1 MPSSSPIQECKRPP
15 DKRRYI
21 IFTDLDGTLLDHDS
35 YEYRDALEALNYI
48 RHQRIPLIL
57 CSSKTK
63 AEIEYYRK
71 ELWLEDPFIV
81 ENGAAIFIP
90 KGTLDTRDIARF
102 HPKTP
107 LPRREGMK
115 GRGTPTLALPRQMG
129 REYRISGRKQALVEC
144 GTYEVIELGMP
155 YSRIKY
161 LFAAIKA
168 ETGLKLSGFSEMSV
182 DQVVELTG
190 LGRDMAALAQQR
202 DYSEP
207 FLFKDAPRRVL
218 EEEARLADLERAAGK
233 RGLKITRGGR
243 FYYLVGDNDKG
254 KAVRILKKLYET
266 EGRVLVTVGL
276 GDSPN
281 DFPMLENVEIPVM
294 VKKKDGQYAPWSTV
308 KKVILAPD
316 VGPKGWNRAVLD
328 LVREGQGL
336 RWRQTNR

>member
-1 MPSSSPIQECKRPP
+1 MSSSSSIQECNPPP

-21 IFTDLDGTLLDHDS
+21 IFTDLDGTLLDHDT
-35 YEYRDALEALNYI
+35 YEYKDALEALDYI

-57 CSSKTK
+57 CSSKTR
-63 AEIEYYRK
+63 AEIEYYRR
-71 ELWLEDPFIV
+71 ELGLEDPFIV

-90 KGTLDTRDIARF
+90 QGILDTGDMAF
-102 HPKTP
+102 V
-107 LPRREGMK
+107 
-115 GRGTPTLALPRQMG
+115 
-129 REYRISGRKQALVEC
+129 EYGDYK
-144 GTYEVIELGMP
+144 VIELGTQ
-155 YSRIKY
+155 YSRIKG

-168 ETGLKLSGFSEMSV
+168 ETGLRFFGFSEMSV

-207 FLFKDAPRRVL
+207 FLFEDAPWRVL
-218 EEEARLADLERAAGK
+218 EEEARLADLERAAEK

-243 FYYLVGDNDKG
+243 FYHLVGDNDKG
-254 KAVRILKKLYET
+254 KAVQILKKLYET
-266 EGRVLVTVGL
+266 EGHVLVSVGL

-281 DFPMLENVEIPVM
+281 DFPMLENVDIPVLI
-294 VKKKDGQYAPWSTV
+294 KKKDGQYAPCSKV

-328 LVREGQGL
+328 LVR
-336 RWRQTNR
+336 